1 MAYQFD
7 FENSLIE
14 VIIPQSEVTIQ
25 ELINEIRTA
34 EQTEEGVQYPKI
46 ADASGKASLGG
57 GIAVGITV
65 ELLGNWQLK
74 FWTGNYIAKIS
85 GGNLVGGPSDD
96 PVAYSAGVQVLL
108 IQAAASTVVTLST
121 GSSLSSEE
129 HSKLMSLPAPAAIWA
144 ENQAGEKLNFLHNI
158 EGGNWTLVGDQMV
171 FFDVNN
177 NEIARFDLF
186 DAEGNATI
194 ENVFSRVRI

>member
-14 VIIPQSEVTIQ
+14 VISPQSEVTIQ

-34 EQTEEGVQYPKI
+34 EQSEEGVQYSKI

-144 ENQAGEKLNFLHNI
+144 ENQAGEKLNFLHHI

-194 ENVFSRVRI
+194 ENVFSRVRT